1 MCMNCGCGR
10 PFDKMGNDANITY
23 DQLEAAAK
31 ANDMDPETAAD
42 NIHALAKQIRDQGM
56 PAAS

>member
-10 PFDKMGNDANITY
+10 PMDKMGNDANITY
-23 DQLEAAAK
+23 DQLQAAAE